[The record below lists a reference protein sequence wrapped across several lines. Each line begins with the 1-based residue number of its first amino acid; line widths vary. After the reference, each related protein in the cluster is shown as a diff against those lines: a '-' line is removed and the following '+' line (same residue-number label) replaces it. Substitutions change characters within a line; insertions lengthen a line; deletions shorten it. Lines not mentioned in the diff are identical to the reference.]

1 MTDDEIRSLLESAHS
16 GDTPPPLAAVLAR
29 PAPRRRP
36 WWPTVAIVVAASLT
50 ALLVWPRS
58 RTPRTVVA
66 YRAPLDFLLD
76 VPGTDL
82 LRDVPRFDLKGTLP

>member
-1 MTDDEIRSLLESAHS
+1 MTDDEMKTLLESAHS
-16 GDTPPPLAAVLAR
+16 GDTPPPFPALLAR

-36 WWPTVAIVVAASLT
+36 WWPAVALVVAASLT
-50 ALLVWPRS
+50 ALLVWPRQ
-58 RTPRTVVA
+58 RPPRVA
-66 YRAPLDFLLD
+66 AAYTAPLDFLLD